1 MSEIEEIRK
10 LVAERLTRGD
20 AKGTAIDGVV
30 ALCKSSDGIAP
41 YVFQKGD
48 DVSGLEISPKYPV
61 MTLVS
66 KLHKMFPTIR
76 LGVVARGCDE
86 RAYIEM
92 AKRNQIDPDRLFI
105 LGFACTGEDAQTCH
119 CLAPYPKQLVVGT
132 PPAAGSIKPVV
143 EKYDAMSLAERRAF
157 WKQQFSKCI
166 KCYGCRNI
174 CPECFCEACAM
185 EDMAWVE
192 PGLLAP
198 PFPTFHMIRA
208 MHMASRCIACRECEN
223 TCPAHIPLTVLYD
236 LMRRDIA
243 TLLGYTPGADLAAR
257 PPLSV
262 NLDEAPLL
270 VALEH

>member
-1 MSEIEEIRK
+1 MSGRASNGTIEEIRK
-10 LVAERLTRGD
+10 LVAERLD
-20 AKGTAIDGVV
+20 ELDGVV
-30 ALCKSSDGIAP
+30 ALRASSGSVAP
-41 YVFQKGD
+41 HVFQKGD
-48 DVSGLEISPKYPV
+48 DLSGLEIHPKYPL
-61 MTLVS
+61 MTVVS
-66 KLHKMFPTIR
+66 RLHKRFPTIR
-76 LGVVARGCDE
+76 LGVIARGCDE

-92 AKRNQIDPDRLFI
+92 AKRNQIDPDRLYI
-105 LGFACTGEDAQTCH
+105 IGFACTAEDAQECH
-119 CLAPYPKQLVVGT
+119 CVEPYPKRLMVGT
-132 PPAAGSIKPVV
+132 PPAPGPANPLV

-157 WKQQFSKCI
+157 WKQQFVKCI

-208 MHMASRCIACRECEN
+208 MHMASRCVACRECER

-236 LMRRDIA
+236 LMRRDMA
-243 TLLGYTPGADLAAR
+243 ALLGYVPGANIEAR

-262 NLDEAPLL
+262 NLDETPLR
-270 VALEH
+270 VAMEH

>member
-66 KLHKMFPTIR
+66 RLLKMFPDIR

-92 AKRNQIDPDRLFI
+92 AKRHQIDPDRLFI
-105 LGFACTGEDAQTCH
+105 IGFACTAQDANECH
-119 CLAPYPKQLVVGT
+119 CVEPYPKQLLVGSA
-132 PPAAGSIKPVV
+132 PQPAPVNPLV
-143 EKYDAMSLAERRAF
+143 AEYDALPLEERRAF
-157 WKQQFSKCI
+157 WKRHF
-166 KCYGCRNI
+166 
-174 CPECFCEACAM
+174 
-185 EDMAWVE
+185 
-192 PGLLAP
+192 
-198 PFPTFHMIRA
+198 
-208 MHMASRCIACRECEN
+208 SRCI
-223 TCPAHIPLTVLYD
+223 
-236 LMRRDIA
+236 
-243 TLLGYTPGADLAAR
+243 
-257 PPLSV
+257 
-262 NLDEAPLL
+262 
-270 VALEH
+270 